1 MTQPEFTLEAEE
13 VSQPVRKTAE
23 PRNAVVEAQAVQPP
37 AVVDQQAAVLNMI
50 GQLASDPNVPIERLQ
65 ALLDMKERIDDRAKE
80 DRAGEARAA
89 YHRAMAECQSELK
102 VVTRNKD
109 NKQTSSRYADLA
121 ALSRQADP
129 VIHKHG
135 FSVSFQP
142 AGRAEN
148 GDEKIRWTVAH
159 REGHVETDEAQLA
172 LDNKGPN
179 GSVNKTALHGF
190 GSTMSYGRRYLKL
203 MLFDIATGDDDDGQK
218 AGSANITEEQF
229 LGLRELLDRAQADE
243 SKFLAAFKAQH
254 LEELPAARF
263 DAAKAMLW
271 QKIASLK
278 AKGGDDAS

>member
-1 MTQPEFTLEAEE
+1 MAQPEFSLEAEE
-13 VSQPVRKTAE
+13 VSQPVRKGAE
-23 PRNAVVEAQAVQPP
+23 SRNAVVEAQPAAKPP
-37 AVVDQQAAVLNMI
+37 SVVDQQAAVLNMI
-50 GQLASDPNVPIERLQ
+50 GQLAANPDVPIERLQ

-80 DRAGEARAA
+80 DRAAEARAA
-89 YHRAMAECQSELK
+89 YFRAMAECQSDLK
-102 VVTRNKD
+102 VVVRNKD

-148 GDEKIRWTVAH
+148 GDERIRWTVAH
-159 REGHVETDEAQLA
+159 REGHVETGEATLA

-179 GSVNKTALHGF
+179 GSVNKTSLHGF

-203 MLFDIATGDDDDGQK
+203 MLFDIATGDDDDGNK
-218 AGSANITEEQF
+218 AGSGTINEDQF
-229 LGLRELLDRAQADE
+229 LGLRELLERAQADE
-243 SKFLAAFKAQH
+243 AKFCAAFKVEH

-271 QKIASLK
+271 QKIA
-278 AKGGDDAS
+278 AKKGPADAS